1 MVGSSACAGPKQA
14 VTSAP
19 TETGM
24 VADADLADWNGDLTP
39 VEGQNVSLAIR
50 NDEEALY
57 LVLQSEDRG
66 VIGQILALG
75 LTVWFDP
82 EGGTDRGFG
91 VQYPVG
97 LLNSDAATSINPET
111 ARQDPAQME
120 ALLDRMRDEVIL
132 FADDADEAR
141 WAVQD
146 VLAVDAEFHYETE
159 VFTYELKVPLQKTW
173 TEYAIGAPP
182 GAVIGVGI
190 ETPEIDRA
198 AMRARFGGGRPGS
211 PPPGGRPDAQERV
224 QVWIQ
229 VPLDAGS

>member
-1 MVGSSACAGPKQA
+1 
-14 VTSAP
+14 
-19 TETGM
+19 M
-24 VADADLADWNGDLTP
+24 VADADLADWSGGLTRI
-39 VEGQNVSLAIR
+39 EDQNLSLAIR
-50 NDEEALY
+50 NDEDALY

-75 LTVWFDP
+75 LTVWFDS
-82 EGGTDRGFG
+82 EGGTDRTFG

-97 LLNSDAATSINPET
+97 LMNSDAASSIDPEV

-132 FADDADEAR
+132 FAADSDEAR

-146 VLAVDAEFHYETE
+146 VLAIDAGFQYESD

-190 ETPEIDRA
+190 ETPEFDRA
-198 AMRARFGGGRPGS
+198 AMRGRFGGGRPGAGRS
-211 PPPGGRPDAQERV
+211 SPPGGPPDTPERV
-224 QVWIQ
+224 QVWVQ
-229 VPLDAGS
+229 VPLAGGP